1 MSPIHSFG
9 AGLLVAYLV
18 YIAVEIFQF
27 MYGDLNKSKNLSP
40 ITGKP
45 EPDTLFRQAII
56 GGILMMIFALV
67 RGFATG

>member
-18 YIAVEIFQF
+18 YIAVEVFQF
-27 MYGDLNKSKNLSP
+27 FHGDLNKSKKLSP

-45 EPDTLFRQAII
+45 EPDSLHRQAAIAGVLAII
-56 GGILMMIFALV
+56 FVVV
-67 RGFATG
+67 RGLTSV